1 MFSDIKNWLTPS
13 FPSTGNGVLDEVMTS
28 LMHATEMF
36 EEQRATEVQEE
47 EVREAREA
55 VKAEQ
60 DAAYME
66 SLKADRAKVRQA
78 GLFWES
84 MRPVRIPGLPPTV

>member
-1 MFSDIKNWLTPS
+1 MNNLASPYHSL
-13 FPSTGNGVLDEVMTS
+13 GNGVLDEVMTS
-28 LMHATEMF
+28 LLHATEMF

-47 EVREAREA
+47 EAREAREA

-66 SLKADRAKVRQA
+66 SLKADRAKVLWTT
-78 GLFWES
+78 LFSAHKMLTLNW
-84 MRPVRIPGLPPTV
+84 

>member
-1 MFSDIKNWLTPS
+1 MFKLLKLTQLTP
-13 FPSTGNGVLDEVMTS
+13 TGNGVLDEVMTS
-28 LMHATEMF
+28 LLHATEMF

-47 EVREAREA
+47 EAREAREA

-66 SLKADRAKVRQA
+66 SLKADRAKVQLTHQ
-78 GLFWES
+78 GNLLL
-84 MRPVRIPGLPPTV
+84 VL